1 MYKGG
6 DSMKLYLAVT
16 ADYLELPLY
25 VTSNVVSLA
34 EKFGVSVNCVQS
46 SITYGRNGRVKGIKF
61 IRVEIDEKEQE
72 K

>member
-1 MYKGG
+1 
-6 DSMKLYLAVT
+6 MKLYLAVT

-46 SITYGRNGRVKGIKF
+46 SITHGRNGRVKGIKF